1 MWIRIRIRNTD
12 LDQQS
17 SWMRIPFWS
26 GSTALLSASL
36 LVKCYYYAQASQ
48 GKRTKRKRGRDGG
61 KLKRLSS
68 SILTN
73 NTSLTSCTQAAR
85 QIIYSLFY
93 RTGSQC
99 CWAVPFWPVRYRLQ
113 LVKMAA
119 PASQDGGSSSSCV
132 FHNFLL
138 YKKFWI
144 ISFPSLLGLFLFP
157 ESYECF
163 PLFSVLTALHLKRQI
178 HFLLDCSKFGLFNS
192 LNIGQSW
199 RWSCSRSRPF
209 FYGSGFR

>member
-1 MWIRIRIRNTD
+1 MLR
-12 LDQQS
+12 
-17 SWMRIPFWS
+17 
-26 GSTALLSASL
+26 
-36 LVKCYYYAQASQ
+36 LVKERGPKERGGETVENWNDWVAVSSQ
-48 GKRTKRKRGRDGG
+48 TIPH
-61 KLKRLSS
+61 SP
-68 SILTN
+68 
-73 NTSLTSCTQAAR
+73 AAPR
-85 QIIYSLFY
+85 QPDRSF
-93 RTGSQC
+93 TVC
-99 CWAVPFWPVRYRLQ
+99 FTVPVVSVVEPFHFGPLP
-113 LVKMAA
+113 A

-209 FYGSGFR
+209 FHGSGFR